1 MLSRKHIALLAA
13 ALLLAGCANQ
23 PGATNA
29 GQTSPGGTTQAAQAQ
44 ASADTT
50 AQATQAAQT
59 TQEAL
64 TPTTET
70 TQAHTTEAEAGG
82 SETDET
88 KAAGDQGAQP
98 QPGETQPT
106 DTKADAPASGDG
118 QKTSEEQAA
127 NTQGGATIQTGDAN
141 FDPFFPTGASEEE
154 AKLIKDE
161 YDGLTF
167 TASVNT
173 RQAIL
178 PGSVFQVHLTVKNTG
193 DQTVSYV
200 KGSGSFTTPSALS
213 VEVDGLQR
221 VLPQD
226 QLGVNTM
233 DYVTL

>member
-1 MLSRKHIALLAA
+1 MLSRKHIALIAV

-23 PGATNA
+23 PGVTNA

-44 ASADTT
+44 TSADAA
-50 AQATQAAQT
+50 AQATQAAPPP
-59 TQEAL
+59 
-64 TPTTET
+64 TPET
-70 TQAHTTEAEAGG
+70 TQALTTEAEAEG
-82 SETDET
+82 SKAAET
-88 KAAGDQGAQP
+88 KAPEAQSAQS

-106 DTKADAPASGDG
+106 DTRADTPPSGDG
-118 QKTSEEQAA
+118 QKNSEEQAA

-154 AKLIKDE
+154 ARLIKDE

-193 DQTVSYV
+193 DQTISYV